1 MNTAELMGVP
11 LEPTQAAVAVK
22 DLEIQVAATRTPVV
36 SDISFEIAGGE
47 ILGVVGES
55 GSGKTTVGLALL
67 GHARRG
73 LAIAGGSVLLGGRDI
88 LALSD
93 EQLRRLRGGVVSYV
107 PQDPASSL
115 NPALRVGLQLREVL
129 EAHARDR
136 DGNGGRPARA
146 DNSARIAEMMRE
158 VALPDDP
165 KFLRRYPHELS
176 GGQQQRIGLA
186 MAFANRPRL
195 IVLDEPT
202 TGLDVTTQAHVLE
215 TVRELAKLHDV
226 AALYVSHDLAVVAAL
241 AGRVAVMYAGRVV
254 ELGTAET
261 LFSAAGHPYTRR
273 LIGAIPRL
281 TGGRS
286 LVGIPGHAASPG
298 DRPPG
303 CSFAPRC
310 SMRID
315 QCDQEVPALRPVETG
330 HLVRCIRAEEVL
342 TQEQRRIGDPIE
354 MPAAEEQAALR
365 LDNVVASYG
374 RNEIVHSVSFSLAA
388 HECLALVGES
398 GSGKTTIARAI
409 AGLHHNWTGKI
420 TLGDLA
426 LHNSARRRDSDTRR
440 RIQYIF
446 QNPYGSLNPRR
457 TVGQIIAQPLQVFGA
472 ASGREADRR
481 IGEMLER
488 VALTASYAARYPDQL
503 SGGERQRVAIARALV
518 CDPAVLICD
527 EVTSALDVSVQ
538 AAIVELLGNL
548 QRDLGL
554 SMLFITHNLPLVRSI
569 AQRVAVLH
577 IGEIAEIGDAAQ
589 VLGTPVQPYTR
600 QLISD
605 TPSLEV
611 AIAEVGLAE
620 SPVGQPLV
628 VDQGAVRPS
637 TGELPVDGPSGG

>member
-1 MNTAELMGVP
+1 MSVMPQAGGASAEPV
-11 LEPTQAAVAVK
+11 QVAVAVS
-22 DLEIQVAATRTPVV
+22 DLRIDVAATRTPVV
-36 SDISFEIAGGE
+36 TDVSFEIARGE

-73 LAIAGGSVLLGGRDI
+73 LAIAGGSVQLGGRDI
-88 LALSD
+88 LALGD
-93 EQLRRLRGGVVSYV
+93 EQLRRLRGSVVSYV

-115 NPALRVGLQLREVL
+115 NPALRIGLQLREVL
-129 EAHARDR
+129 EAHSGDR
-136 DGNGGRPARA
+136 DGSHQDHSERV
-146 DNSARIAEMMRE
+146 AELMRE
-158 VALPDDP
+158 VALPADS

-202 TGLDVTTQAHVLE
+202 TGLDVTTQAHVLS
-215 TVRELAKLHDV
+215 TVRELARLHDV
-226 AALYVSHDLAVVAAL
+226 AALYVSHDLAVVATL
-241 AGRVAVMYAGRVV
+241 ARRVAVMYAGRLV
-254 ELGTAET
+254 ELGTAEA

-298 DRPPG
+298 DRPAG

-310 SMRID
+310 SMRIE
-315 QCDQEVPALRPVETG
+315 QCDQEIPPLRPVAAD

-342 TQEQRRIGDPIE
+342 AQEQRRIGDQID
-354 MPAAEEQAALR
+354 MPMAEDQAVLR
-365 LDNVVASYG
+365 LDSLIALYG
-374 RNEIVHSVSFSLAA
+374 RHEVVHSVSLSLAA
-388 HECLALVGES
+388 HECVALVGES

-409 AGLHHNWTGKI
+409 AGLHRNWTGKI
-420 TLGDLA
+420 TLGDAPLQT
-426 LHNSARRRDSDTRR
+426 SARHRDADTRR

-457 TVGQIIAQPLQVFGA
+457 TVGEIIEQPLRIFGT
-472 ASGREADRR
+472 ASGREAGQRV
-481 IGEMLER
+481 GEMLER
-488 VALTASYAARYPDQL
+488 VSLTASYASRYPDQL

-548 QRDLGL
+548 QRELGL

-577 IGEIAEIGDAAQ
+577 EGTITELGDVATVLAEPG
-589 VLGTPVQPYTR
+589 QPYTR
-600 QLISD
+600 QLIAD
-605 TPSLEV
+605 TPSLETAV
-611 AIAEVGLAE
+611 AEVGL
-620 SPVGQPLV
+620 
-628 VDQGAVRPS
+628 
-637 TGELPVDGPSGG
+637 GEPPADAAMR

>member
-1 MNTAELMGVP
+1 MTTAGAASAST
-11 LEPTQAAVAVK
+11 EPVQAAVAVS
-22 DLEIQVAATRTPVV
+22 DLRIDIAATHTPVV
-36 SDISFEIAGGE
+36 SDVSFEIASGE

-55 GSGKTTVGLALL
+55 GSGKTTVALALL

-129 EAHARDR
+129 EAHSADR
-136 DGNGGRPARA
+136 DGGSAGRGGRA
-146 DNSARIAEMMRE
+146 DHAARIAEMMRE

-165 KFLRRYPHELS
+165 RFLRRYPHELS

-186 MAFANRPRL
+186 MAFANRPSL

-202 TGLDVTTQAHVLE
+202 TGLDVTTQAHVLA
-215 TVRELAKLHDV
+215 TVRELAKMHNV
-226 AALYVSHDLAVVAAL
+226 AALYVSHDLAVVATVA
-241 AGRVAVMYAGRVV
+241 ASVAVMYAGRVV
-254 ELGTAET
+254 ELGSSDD
-261 LFSAAGHPYTRR
+261 LFAAAGHPYTRR

-298 DRPPG
+298 HRPPG

-310 SMRID
+310 SMRIE
-315 QCDQEVPALRPVETG
+315 QCEQEVPALRPVASA

-342 TQEQRRIGDPIE
+342 TQEQRRIGDPID
-354 MPAAEEQAALR
+354 MPAAEDRAALR

-374 RNEIVHSVSFSLAA
+374 RHEIVHSVSLSLAA

-398 GSGKTTIARAI
+398 GSGKTTIARSI
-409 AGLHHNWTGKI
+409 VGLHRNWTGKI
-420 TLGDLA
+420 SLGDAPLR
-426 LHNSARRRDSDTRR
+426 NSARRRDSDTRR

-457 TVGQIIAQPLQVFGA
+457 TVGQIIEQPLQVFGT
-472 ASGREADRR
+472 ASGREAGQRVA
-481 IGEMLER
+481 EMLER
-488 VALTASYAARYPDQL
+488 VSLTAGYAARYPDQL

-577 IGEIAEIGDAAQ
+577 EGVIAEIGDAAQ
-589 VLGTPVQPYTR
+589 VLGTPGQPYTR

-605 TPSLEV
+605 TPSLET
-611 AIAEVGLAE
+611 AIAEVGLGEPPA
-620 SPVGQPLV
+620 
-628 VDQGAVRPS
+628 GAAMR
-637 TGELPVDGPSGG
+637 

>member
-1 MNTAELMGVP
+1 MNASEFSSAP
-11 LEPTQAAVAVK
+11 ADPARAAVTVRN
-22 DLEIQVAATRTPVV
+22 LQIEIAGTGTQVV
-36 SDISFEIAGGE
+36 SDVSFEIARGE

-55 GSGKTTVGLALL
+55 GSGKTTIGLALL

-73 LAIAGGSVLLGGRDI
+73 LSISGGSVLLGGQDI
-88 LALSD
+88 LALGD
-93 EQLRRLRGGVVSYV
+93 EQLRRLRGATISYV

-115 NPALRVGLQLREVL
+115 NPALRIGLQLREVL
-129 EAHARDR
+129 EAHAATD
-136 DGNGGRPARA
+136 DGQRAGRA
-146 DNSARIAEMMRE
+146 DHYVRIGEMMRE
-158 VALPDDP
+158 VALPDDRG
-165 KFLRRYPHELS
+165 FLRRYPHELS

-215 TVRELAKLHDV
+215 TVRQLATLHDV

-241 AGRVAVMYAGRVV
+241 ADRVAVMYAGRLI
-254 ELGTAET
+254 ELGTAEA
-261 LFSAAGHPYTRR
+261 LFAAAGHPYTRR

-281 TGGRS
+281 RGGRS
-286 LVGIPGHAASPG
+286 LVGIPGRAASPG
-298 DRPPG
+298 KRPPG

-310 SMRID
+310 SLRID
-315 QCDQEVPALRPVETG
+315 HCEEEVPALRPVAPG

-342 TQEQRRIGDPIE
+342 AQEQRRIGDPVE
-354 MPAAEEQAALR
+354 MPPAQDLAAIR
-365 LDNVVASYG
+365 LDSVLALYG
-374 RNEIVHSVSFSLAA
+374 RQEVVHSVSFSLAA

-420 TLGDLA
+420 TLGELP
-426 LHNSARRRDSDTRR
+426 LHPSARRRDADTRR

-457 TVGQIIAQPLQVFGA
+457 TVGDIVGQPLRVFGT
-472 ASGREADRR
+472 ASGREASLLV
-481 IGEMLER
+481 GEMLQR
-488 VALTASYAARYPDQL
+488 VSLPASYAARYPDQL

-538 AAIVELLGNL
+538 AAIVELLGSL

-577 IGEIAEIGDAAQ
+577 DGTITEIGETAR
-589 VLGTPVQPYTR
+589 VLGSPAEPYTR
-600 QLISD
+600 QLLSD
-605 TPSLEV
+605 TPSLET
-611 AIAEVGLAE
+611 AIAEVGIAE
-620 SPVGQPLV
+620 AP
-628 VDQGAVRPS
+628 
-637 TGELPVDGPSGG
+637 